1 MLSEANIRRNLRP
14 QHPYQRR
21 QVVTAFLHIPAGKRP
36 GCGRASLCPC
46 THHWVRVGW
55 GCGPWSRGRR
65 TLGCFAEGPGKSCLT
80 SEEPFQIFPYI
91 LTHWTKLNFAIFSA
105 STSWANTASRERHL
119 LPTCRFRP
127 GAREPTVILREPTR
141 ARGKEGTNKNKKEIN
156 PKTHF
161 T

>member
-1 MLSEANIRRNLRP
+1 MGVPGSAVHTPLG
-14 QHPYQRR
+14 
-21 QVVTAFLHIPAGKRP
+21 AGGLGVRALAP
-36 GCGRASLCPC
+36 GSQN
-46 THHWVRVGW
+46 T
-55 GCGPWSRGRR
+55 
-65 TLGCFAEGPGKSCLT
+65 EGPGRSCLT